1 MISKKILLV
10 DDEQELLR
18 TASYILR
25 SSQYDVDKAF
35 DGEEGL
41 NKVQQAHRDK
51 KSYGL
56 IITDVQMPKMT
67 GTEMISLLRK
77 KDIET
82 PVLVMTSY
90 GDKDLLK
97 ELIHFKEVDYIDKP
111 FNQIDFLN
119 LVNKI
124 FLTIEKEDKK
134 QRDSLETVSREKE
147 ILRSEKETLSR
158 NITTLN
164 KEIES
169 AMTAYKN
176 LISINTEQCPVRFV
190 FRHQPFNEFGGD
202 FLNLKSFGQEC
213 RILMADVAGHDMGA
227 TYHHIVIKTLFDQY
241 FQENAS
247 EDLFLNYLNTAIY
260 QSYNHDRLVT
270 ALFLNINLKTMK
282 AEIFNAGHPS
292 LIHIPIKTRV
302 PETLDSPGM
311 TLGLFQECKPGRLS
325 LNLHPKDRL
334 VLFTDGLTNVI
345 RKDGESG
352 KMDQM
357 KAEGISR
364 LAAKYSVEDM
374 EDMIDVIWKEVLSFC
389 RYKPTDDMMLA
400 GIEIPEGPNVQH

>member
-1 MISKKILLV
+1 MNSKKILLV

-25 SSQYDVDKAF
+25 SNQYEIDKALN
-35 DGEEGL
+35 GEEAL
-41 NKVQQAHRDK
+41 QKIQRARREKD
-51 KSYGL
+51 SYQL
-56 IITDVQMPKMT
+56 IITDIQMPKMT
-67 GTEMISLLRK
+67 GKEMITLLRK
-77 KDIET
+77 EDNET

-97 ELIHFKEVDYIDKP
+97 ELIHLSRVEYIDKP
-111 FNQIDFLN
+111 FNQIDFIH

-124 FLTIEKEDKK
+124 FLDLEKEDKK
-134 QRDSLETVSREKE
+134 QRDSLESVSREKE
-147 ILRSEKETLSR
+147 ILKSEKETLSR
-158 NITTLN
+158 NITTLSN
-164 KEIES
+164 EIES
-169 AMTAYKN
+169 ALAAYKN
-176 LISINTEQCPVRFV
+176 LISINTDQCPVRFV
-190 FRHQPFNEFGGD
+190 YRHRPYNEFGGD
-202 FLNLKSFGQEC
+202 FLNIKPFGSEC

-270 ALFLNINLKTMK
+270 ALFVNINLKTMK
-282 AEIFNAGHPS
+282 AEIFNAGHPA
-292 LIHIPIKTRV
+292 LIHIPVKTHL
-302 PETLDSPGM
+302 PQTLEAPGM
-311 TLGLFQECKPGRLS
+311 TLGLFQDCSFGKSSVS
-325 LNLHPKDRL
+325 LQPKDRII
-334 VLFTDGLTNVI
+334 LFTDGLTNAA

-352 KMDQM
+352 ELFQM

-364 LAAKYSVEDM
+364 LAAQYSGEDM

-400 GIEIPEGPNVQH
+400 GIEIPEVPHVQH